1 MTERSPRSS
10 PSRSPNADNAPT
22 PASSNARYPTGPSN
36 APSTRTGHNQPPRQT
51 TQSQSSPPKFTALG
65 LGDADRGRAGGS
77 AAGQDVGL
85 RADPGGR
92 RRLRVD
98 QERLR
103 SGGLDRA
110 LATGTP
116 PSKAWRTV
124 TPTGKTTAIAT
135 SVHTTRRPR
144 GAETIALL
152 AEPLLAA
159 RCSLSRSSRRSSDG
173 GAAPGYSG
181 SGHSTRGGAR

>member
-98 QERLR
+98 QVCDQEALIA
-103 SGGLDRA
+103 A

-116 PSKAWRTV
+116 PSKARRTV